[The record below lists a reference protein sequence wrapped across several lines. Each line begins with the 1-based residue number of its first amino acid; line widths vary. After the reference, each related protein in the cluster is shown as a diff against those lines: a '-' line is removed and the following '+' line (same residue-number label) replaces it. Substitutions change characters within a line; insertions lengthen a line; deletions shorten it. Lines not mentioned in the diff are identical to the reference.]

1 MIAKPAIHVDV
12 LPATLC
18 REIGRIISR
27 WAFLENYV
35 QRIVW
40 TLMGISREEG
50 RLAVREPRLEDRVE
64 VITDLMR
71 IYELK
76 VDDKLTSALLD
87 GIRKQVHIRDA
98 VAHGAWSFS
107 DDYGDWQV
115 TNTKGTWDRQDR
127 PKIERKKK
135 INPEGILLGVA
146 ALKKR
151 VAAIDDLISNATI
164 LHDSIVEQIAALRET
179 PPPALR
185 RLPHLRAQ
193 RPPALETL
201 P

>member
-1 MIAKPAIHVDV
+1 MNGKPAVHVPV

-18 REIGRIISR
+18 REIGRMISR
-27 WAFLENYV
+27 WAFLENYL
-35 QRIVW
+35 QR
-40 TLMGISREEG
+40 TLWKVMGISKEEG
-50 RLAVREPRLEDRVE
+50 RLAVREPRLEERVE
-64 VITDLMR
+64 LIADLMHV
-71 IYELK
+71 YGLK
-76 VDDKLTSALLD
+76 VDDKLISTLAD
-87 GIRKQVHIRDA
+87 GIRNQVRIRDA

-115 TNTKGTWDRQDR
+115 TNTKGTWDKQER

-146 ALKKR
+146 ALR
-151 VAAIDDLISNATI
+151 NRIFAIDEIITNATI

-179 PPPALR
+179 PPPESH

-193 RPPALETL
+193 RPPAL
-201 P
+201 